1 MAGERLVGSPGRNDG
16 GKGSKS
22 LLMVFL
28 SGLILPEMKVFWMP
42 HVLSMKKESENLG
55 DRCAVADSAGWGTVG
70 PRPVLL

>member
-1 MAGERLVGSPGRNDG
+1 
-16 GKGSKS
+16 
-22 LLMVFL
+22 MVFL